1 MSKITN
7 LHHFFSCIFKQRW
20 RLIGLLLLTA
30 TLLPTTVL
38 SMPQATSAYLPLGA
52 NNGVY
57 QGRHATYTTGVQFMN
72 LENSPATVQFT
83 AYTADGA
90 TAGSAS
96 YQAAANQVVTLFP
109 LQAVATGFSGAL
121 TLTSDKNGAAIANL
135 LSSDFSGGAAYVSRS
150 QGATKVSLP
159 LLSVSGGGNSATW
172 YSLQNTGAA
181 VAQVQVRYSDGI
193 TATATIKPGAVRTFY
208 QNQEAHGAL
217 VFAGTITSTQPLV
230 AAVIQE
236 VDQIIFAYNGF
247 TTDGAP
253 KLVFPLVN
261 FGGGDGYVT
270 GIQIQNTGDQETS
283 IKISYIPST
292 AGSGCTETRTIAAGA
307 SATFAL
313 LAFAL
318 NQDGTADNCADG
330 SRFVGS
336 AEVTGNSANQP
347 LVGIVNQLLPGRN
360 GETYTAFVAEEAT
373 AKVVM
378 PLIMDRNGGFFTGFS
393 VMNVGAA
400 ATTVTCT
407 FTNTPYTA
415 TATLTPGQALTDI
428 QANKIGERYVGS
440 GTCTAS
446 GDNAK
451 IVAIVNELGANAN
464 ADQLLVYEGINQ

>member
-1 MSKITN
+1 MSNHNPKAVLMRMFKAKI
-7 LHHFFSCIFKQRW
+7 L
-20 RLIGLLLLTA
+20 LIGLFLLLTVMTSTA
-30 TLLPTTVL
+30 AL
-38 SMPQATSAYLPLGA
+38 SHWQATSAYLPIGA
-52 NNGVY
+52 NNGIY
-57 QGRHATYTTGVQFMN
+57 QGQHAAYTVGVQFMN
-72 LENSPATVQFT
+72 LENSPATIQFT
-83 AYTADGA
+83 AYTADGVP
-90 TAGSAS
+90 AGNGS

-121 TLTSDKNGAAIANL
+121 TLSSDKNGVAIANL
-135 LSSDFSGGAAYVSRS
+135 MSSDFSGGAAYVSRS

-172 YSLQNTGAA
+172 YSLQNTGTAA
-181 VAQVQVRYSDGI
+181 AQVQVRYSDGI
-193 TATATIKPGAVRTFY
+193 TATATINPGAARPFY
-208 QNQEAHGAL
+208 QNQEGHQILGA
-217 VFAGTITSTQPLV
+217 FAATITSTQPLV
-230 AAVIQE
+230 AAVVQE
-236 VDQIIFAYNGF
+236 VNQLIFAYTGF

-261 FGGGDGYVT
+261 FGGGAGYLT

-283 IKISYIPST
+283 VTISYIPSA

-313 LAFAL
+313 LAFAP
-318 NQDGTADNCADG
+318 NQGGAADNCADG
-330 SRFVGS
+330 SRFIGS
-336 AEVTGNSANQP
+336 AQVTGNSTNQP

-360 GETYTAFVAEEAT
+360 GEAYTAFVAEEAT

-393 VMNVGAA
+393 VMNVGEST
-400 ATTVTCT
+400 TTVTCT
-407 FTNTPYTA
+407 FTNTSYTA
-415 TATLTPGQALTDI
+415 TATLTPGQALADI

-440 GTCTAS
+440 GVCTAS

-451 IVAIVNELGANAN
+451 LIAIVNELGANPN